1 MKNPFKELDKL
12 EESIKAPPSIKR
24 KVMGSYGF
32 ITNIAKVVEFIF
44 GSLTNVCSG
53 MLQMFDETP
62 PPKSPPP
69 SIMGL
74 GSFRGD
80 IEDEFPED
88 REGEWGDKDWKNRE
102 EKNKDFEVR
111 EDETKQTNEDLE
123 EEKDEESE

>member
-53 MLQMFDETP
+53 MLHLFDETP
-62 PPKSPPP
+62 PAKPPPP
-69 SIMGL
+69 SIMGF

-80 IEDEFPED
+80 IEDDFSE
-88 REGEWGDKDWKNRE
+88 NRE
-102 EKNKDFEVR
+102 EKWTGEDWKEQNKS
-111 EDETKQTNEDLE
+111 NEDLE
-123 EEKDEESE
+123 EDNENDKEPEGT